1 MKDLSLIALDNR
13 WRQHELN
20 IPREP
25 CGVKPLIKKRPETFS
40 PATVCAKSMPE
51 KKKKKEGK
59 KTMLGCSDGPFR
71 NNRWILTTYTSCVL
85 F

>member
-1 MKDLSLIALDNR
+1 MKNLSLIALDNR

-25 CGVKPLIKKRPETFS
+25 CGVKPLIKKGPKPFRLLPF
-40 PATVCAKSMPE
+40 VLNQCLR
-51 KKKKKEGK
+51 KKEGERGGDDALLQWR
-59 KTMLGCSDGPFR
+59 TVSQQSLDF
-71 NNRWILTTYTSCVL
+71 NNTCVL

>member
-51 KKKKKEGK
+51 KKKKKREK
-59 KTMLGCSDGPFR
+59 KRCSVAVTDRFATIAGF
-71 NNRWILTTYTSCVL
+71 
-85 F
+85 